1 MFWPLKSPSEVGRG
15 RSVAVVLRTPGIDP
29 IEDLNLVTGFLLT
42 EGVVDDI
49 DDIQN
54 MAHCTDSNRPHGD
67 NVVNVSLAM
76 GMGRVR
82 DRIAQ
87 AERQLF
93 VGSSC
98 GVCGKATIDR
108 YFQTVQPLET
118 PLRLSVAVVDSLP
131 HLLRGAQVRFTQTG
145 GLHGAA
151 LCSIE
156 GERLLMA
163 EDVGRHN
170 AVDKVIGAATRRGW
184 LPLSQRVLVVSSRAG
199 FEIVQKALMARIPAV
214 VALGAASSLAHD
226 LALSGRL
233 SLFASEKRF
242 NFHGP

>member
-1 MFWPLKSPSEVGRG
+1 MTDQFDGLKSVQLYGHSGPKEDVLAVEEPLEIRVEG

-108 YFQTVQPLET
+108 VFQAVNRWRHRYDCPMRCAFTAEPSSRSPRT
-118 PLRLSVAVVDSLP
+118 IHTNGWITWSGSVL
-131 HLLRGAQVRFTQTG
+131 HRGA
-145 GLHGAA
+145 L
-151 LCSIE
+151 I
-156 GERLLMA
+156 
-163 EDVGRHN
+163 DGRRCWSSQC
-170 AVDKVIGAATRRGW
+170 RR
-184 LPLSQRVLVVSSRAG
+184 
-199 FEIVQKALMARIPAV
+199 
-214 VALGAASSLAHD
+214 
-226 LALSGRL
+226 
-233 SLFASEKRF
+233 
-242 NFHGP
+242 